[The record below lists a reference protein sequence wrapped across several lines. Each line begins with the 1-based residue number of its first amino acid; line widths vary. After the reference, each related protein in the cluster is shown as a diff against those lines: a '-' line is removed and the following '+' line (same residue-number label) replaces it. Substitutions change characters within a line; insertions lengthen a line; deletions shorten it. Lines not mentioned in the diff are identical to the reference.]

1 MDLRELAQNERF
13 ASLQAA
19 AEADGVRRQQEAEAE
34 EAMARFDQEL
44 AAAGWSDAYDRV
56 SGHVY
61 YVRAPLPFC
70 VVAARLTVCVL
81 ADSTTSTAAP
91 PGPTRCSRSKRR
103 LGRAPWSRRLRQH

>member
-44 AAAGWSDAYDRV
+44 AAAGTASLD
-56 SGHVY
+56 
-61 YVRAPLPFC
+61 
-70 VVAARLTVCVL
+70 T
-81 ADSTTSTAAP
+81 STTCVHHCHFVSWQR
-91 PGPTRCSRSKRR
+91 G
-103 LGRAPWSRRLRQH
+103 